1 MASCRGSTNI
11 HIAVRSMKNG
21 YSATRLNLTRL
32 DSANTKPVRRVFLED
47 GSVRRRT
54 KDHVEAKAASAE
66 TTSSVTNGAW
76 ARIVGDVQYGNR
88 ASKPARSRHRR
99 RVHANRGR
107 VRKSDR

>member
-32 DSANTKPVRRVFLED
+32 ESANTKPVRREFLED

-54 KDHVEAKAASAE
+54 KDHVEAKAPRAE
-66 TTSSVTNGAW
+66 TTWRVKNGTR
-76 ARIVGDVQYGNR
+76 ARIVGDDQCRNS
-88 ASKPARSRHRR
+88 ASKPARSHNIL
-99 RVHANRGR
+99 RVQA
-107 VRKSDR
+107 